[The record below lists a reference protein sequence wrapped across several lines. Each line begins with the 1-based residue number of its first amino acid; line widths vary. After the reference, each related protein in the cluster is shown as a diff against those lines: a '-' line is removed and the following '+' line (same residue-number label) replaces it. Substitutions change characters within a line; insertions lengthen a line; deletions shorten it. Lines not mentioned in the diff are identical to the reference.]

1 VTNIEIMEIHAE
13 IRTKV
18 HVEPIQVIN
27 KLIEE
32 EIGWRGWVVERDGK
46 YYRGFE
52 QSAGSHSYDKEVEID
67 KEFYDYIRALELI
80 SNRLGDK

>member
-1 VTNIEIMEIHAE
+1 MEIHAE

-46 YYRGFE
+46 YYRGYE
-52 QSAGSHSYDKEVEID
+52 RSMGSHSSDEEVEVDKET
-67 KEFYDYIRALELI
+67 YDYVKALHLV
-80 SNRLGDK
+80 SNRLGDKE